1 MCAHSTTGSK
11 PSASA
16 GSTSRL
22 PPSALHPDPCQLRL
36 VGAMA
41 AWARLGCSPAAR
53 GQLAAPSL
61 RLRPAPSQLGPAPA
75 QLLLLRRSFGVA
87 APAPAA
93 MLLPLRSSRV
103 AIVVTAGLRRYV
115 ERRAAQIT

>member
-1 MCAHSTTGSK
+1 
-11 PSASA
+11 
-16 GSTSRL
+16 
-22 PPSALHPDPCQLRL
+22 
-36 VGAMA
+36 MA

-61 RLRPAPSQLGPAPA
+61 RLGPAPA
-75 QLLLLRRSFGVA
+75 PAQLLLRRSFGVA